1 MECHTFA
8 CLILTSSFQAR
19 ELEPGTHC
27 QLFNWWF
34 VFSLAIDPQLINS
47 NSQRLCIVP
56 HSCYNAKPSRRYHL
70 LRVNHYASVKFDQV
84 HREQNNG
91 AFVQINQHR
100 RHPEPRCAGV
110 SSDLANNIIFTNM
123 FKQLHTRPQWQRAS
137 NGAGRN
143 NSIFAIR
150 RVYRDDPIQHLT
162 ESQTGTI
169 S

>member
-1 MECHTFA
+1 MA
-8 CLILTSSFQAR
+8 
-19 ELEPGTHC
+19 
-27 QLFNWWF
+27 
-34 VFSLAIDPQLINS
+34 
-47 NSQRLCIVP
+47 
-56 HSCYNAKPSRRYHL
+56 HL
-70 LRVNHYASVKFDQV
+70 QV
-84 HREQNNG
+84 
-91 AFVQINQHR
+91 NQHR

-110 SSDLANNIIFTNM
+110 SSDMANNIIFTNM
-123 FKQLHTRPQWQRAS
+123 VKQLHTRPQWQRAS

>member
-1 MECHTFA
+1 
-8 CLILTSSFQAR
+8 
-19 ELEPGTHC
+19 
-27 QLFNWWF
+27 
-34 VFSLAIDPQLINS
+34 
-47 NSQRLCIVP
+47 
-56 HSCYNAKPSRRYHL
+56 
-70 LRVNHYASVKFDQV
+70 VNHYASVKFDQV

-123 FKQLHTRPQWQRAS
+123 FKQLHTRPKWQRAS